1 MSATPQPSW
10 TPPTDARPPADG
22 WKNNAIAIKA
32 RRLVFW
38 SLGVLLVGW
47 ISMIGLMAMPSATF
61 QIYGIVLAAGAILI
75 SVIIA
80 MISVVFAAVG
90 VYRSGRLGGY
100 HRGIALAALI
110 SGLAI
115 LVLVFPLSFLANK
128 VGYFFSM

>member
-1 MSATPQPSW
+1 
-10 TPPTDARPPADG
+10 
-22 WKNNAIAIKA
+22 
-32 RRLVFW
+32 
-38 SLGVLLVGW
+38 
-47 ISMIGLMAMPSATF
+47 MIGLMAMPSATF

-90 VYRSGRLGGY
+90 VYRSGRLQLGGY